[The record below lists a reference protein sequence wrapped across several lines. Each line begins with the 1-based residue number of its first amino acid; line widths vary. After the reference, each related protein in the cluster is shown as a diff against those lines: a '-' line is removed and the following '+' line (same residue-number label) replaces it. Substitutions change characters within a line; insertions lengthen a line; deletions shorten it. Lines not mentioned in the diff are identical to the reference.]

1 MISRFVHFWI
11 LVIFIAALAVPL
23 GAAVS
28 STNGAELKV
37 EDYIKRPTQE
47 IQGLAVD
54 NDKKG
59 KELFGATK
67 YKESIPWF
75 ERSAFFS
82 KVLIEQAKIRQQELK
97 DEAKR
102 QELAKQEE
110 AKRLE
115 LAKKE
120 EARLRDEALQRLREA
135 QREVDNA
142 KQRAGVKK

>member
-1 MISRFVHFWI
+1 MISRFVHFFV
-11 LVIFIAALAVPL
+11 LAIFIVGLAVPL

-28 STNGAELKV
+28 ASGAELKID
-37 EDYIKRPTQE
+37 DYIKRPTQE

-82 KVLIEQAKIRQQELK
+82 KVLIEQAKLRQQELK

-102 QELAKQEE
+102 QELAQQEE
-110 AKRLE
+110 AKRRE
-115 LAKKE
+115 QAMKE
-120 EARLRDEALQRLREA
+120 EARLREQALQRLREA
-135 QREVDNA
+135 QAEVNKA
-142 KQRAGVKK
+142 KQRAGK

>member
-1 MISRFVHFWI
+1 MITRFVYFWI
-11 LVIFIAALAVPL
+11 LVVFIAGLAVPL

-28 STNGAELKV
+28 TSGAELKV
-37 EDYIKRPTQE
+37 EDYIKKPTAE

-59 KELFGATK
+59 KELFTATK
-67 YKESIPWF
+67 YRDSIPFF
-75 ERSAFFS
+75 ERSAFYS
-82 KVLIEQAKIRQQELK
+82 KVLIEQAKLRQQELK

-115 LAKKE
+115 LAQKE
-120 EARLRDEALQRLREA
+120 EARLREQALQRLREA
-135 QREVDNA
+135 QAEVNNA
-142 KQRAGVKK
+142 KQRAGVNK

>member
-11 LVIFIAALAVPL
+11 LVIFIICLAVPL

-28 STNGAELKV
+28 TSGAELKL

-54 NDKKG
+54 NNKQG

-82 KVLIEQAKIRQQELK
+82 KVLIEQAKLRQQELK

-102 QELAKQEE
+102 QELAQQEE
-110 AKRLE
+110 AKRREQALQE
-115 LAKKE
+115 AAK
-120 EARLRDEALQRLREA
+120 LREQALQRLREA
-135 QREVDNA
+135 QQEVNNA